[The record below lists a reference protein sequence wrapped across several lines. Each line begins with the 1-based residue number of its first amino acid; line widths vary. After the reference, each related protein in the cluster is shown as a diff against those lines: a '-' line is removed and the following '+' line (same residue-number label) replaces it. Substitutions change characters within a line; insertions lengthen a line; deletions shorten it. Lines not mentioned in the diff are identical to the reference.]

1 MTTSAVAARYAGALL
16 EVTQKEGDVR
26 KAERDLASFVGL
38 VESDRTLMRVLVSP
52 SVPAPRKKALV
63 SELLSRS
70 QLAPTVS
77 KLLLMMADRDRLSLL
92 PDVLEEYRERLLELQ
107 NIVRAEV
114 TTATE
119 LPADRLGALQEALS
133 AMTGRTVSMTT
144 KVDAELIGGVVTRIG
159 SVVYDGSVRR
169 QLERLRE
176 TLTQ

>member
-1 MTTSAVAARYAGALL
+1 
-16 EVTQKEGDVR
+16 
-26 KAERDLASFVGL
+26 
-38 VESDRTLMRVLVSP
+38 
-52 SVPAPRKKALV
+52 
-63 SELLSRS
+63 
-70 QLAPTVS
+70 
-77 KLLLMMADRDRLSLL
+77 MMADRGRLVLL
-92 PDVLEEYRERLLELQ
+92 PAVLDEYRERLLELQ

-119 LPADRLGALQEALS
+119 LPPDRLGALQEALS

-144 KVDAELIGGVVTRIG
+144 KVDPELIGGVVTRIG